1 MVYTWAE
8 EGEWIYYIKDAE
20 YVAARKVEK
29 RKTMEGVMNVVKHDV
44 KRVSAGVVEIG

>member
-20 YVAARKVEK
+20 YVAAMKVEK
-29 RKTMEGVMNVVKHDV
+29 RKTVEGVMNVVKQDMQ
-44 KRVSAGVVEIG
+44 RVSAGVVEIG

>member
-29 RKTMEGVMNVVKHDV
+29 RKTKEGMNVVKHDV

>member
-8 EGEWIYYIKDAE
+8 EIEWIYYIKDAE

-29 RKTMEGVMNVVKHDV
+29 RKTVEGVMNVVKQDV
-44 KRVSAGVVEIG
+44 QRFSAGVVEIG

>member
-1 MVYTWAE
+1 MVFTWAE

-29 RKTMEGVMNVVKHDV
+29 RKTVEGVMNVVKQDV
-44 KRVSAGVVEIG
+44 QRVSAGVVEIG

>member
-29 RKTMEGVMNVVKHDV
+29 RKTVEGVTNVVKQDEQ
-44 KRVSAGVVEIG
+44 RFSAGVVEIG